1 MAKPHPHF
9 KFYFLN
15 KTVKTYEWT
24 ITVLVNSFG
33 IDIIQDNILD
43 NIWEIELRE
52 LKEKETNNQHI
63 HHKFS
68 TFFNASKNL
77 GQNQSIIF
85 RPVDNKGN
93 DSPGM

>member
-43 NIWEIELRE
+43 NI
-52 LKEKETNNQHI
+52 
-63 HHKFS
+63 
-68 TFFNASKNL
+68 
-77 GQNQSIIF
+77 
-85 RPVDNKGN
+85 
-93 DSPGM
+93 